1 MPETLLTI
9 EQVAEQLQ
17 VSTRTVR
24 RLMDADQIKGF
35 MVGKRWRFTQS
46 EIDCYLKRQQE
57 VAEQQTDKQKAVRPN
72 VIPPRISLKQKPQ
85 NS

>member
-9 EQVAEQLQ
+9 EQVAKQLK

-24 RLMDADQIKGF
+24 RIMKSDRLKGF

-46 EIDCYLKRQQE
+46 EVDAYLKRQQE
-57 VAEQQTDKQKAVRPN
+57 AADQQTDKRPAVN
-72 VIPPRISLKQKPQ
+72 VVAPLFSLKQRPQ
-85 NS
+85 DTV